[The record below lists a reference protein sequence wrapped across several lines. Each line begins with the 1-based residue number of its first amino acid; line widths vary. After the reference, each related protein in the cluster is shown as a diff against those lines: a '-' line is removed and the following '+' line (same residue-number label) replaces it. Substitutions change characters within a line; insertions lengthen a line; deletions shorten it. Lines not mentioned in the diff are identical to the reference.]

1 MSDDLM
7 IDVGYMLRASKRLEH
22 KEMVRR
28 QCQSF
33 ILFIQKEGLLVKPLL
48 DEEGLL
54 PDDFILMESELTNLG
69 VKFFDKIY
77 LKWVGRIDKGAD
89 PDDISYL
96 EKSLAKMK

>member
-7 IDVGYMLRASKRLEH
+7 IDVGYMLRASKRLGH
-22 KEMVRR
+22 KEIVRR

-33 ILFIQKEGLLVKPLL
+33 ILFIQQEGLLVKPLL
-48 DEEGLL
+48 DEGEKVS
-54 PDDFILMESELTNLG
+54 DDFMLMESDLTDLG
-69 VKFFDKIY
+69 VKYFDKIY

-89 PDDISYL
+89 PDDASYL